1 MMTKPSAMSRKI
13 ALISSAGIIAMA
25 YALIPDVTARQAEKK
40 SSPGATNQL
49 RRDLQQLGEKIA
61 KAVLDKDIPTLLG
74 YDRAD
79 MRSEDEVALKN
90 TKSDLYCFLFDS
102 DCITWGNGEWRSVY
116 DKLSQARQ
124 LGIKINTARSPYDH
138 QLYGSLLFYD
148 RSSVSEKDLRSSDFL
163 CKQQST
169 QLASWNFRLEA
180 GKWKPVTPCLI
191 MRRTAFAL
199 SDSQLGSM
207 RFSRRFKP

>member
-1 MMTKPSAMSRKI
+1 MIKSSPMSRRI
-13 ALISSAGIIAMA
+13 VIISGASIIAITC
-25 YALIPDVTARQAEKK
+25 ALIPSVTAKQAEKK
-40 SSPGATNQL
+40 SSPGATNQV
-49 RRDLQQLGEKIA
+49 RRDLQQLGERIA
-61 KAVLDKDIPTLLG
+61 KAVLDKDIPTLLS

-90 TKSDLYCFLFDS
+90 TKSNLYCFLFDS
-102 DCITWGNGEWRSVY
+102 SCITWGNGEWRSVY

-124 LGIKINTARSPYDH
+124 LGIKVNTAKSPYDH

-169 QLASWNFRLEA
+169 QLASWNFRLQG
-180 GKWKPVTPCLI
+180 GKWKPVTP
-191 MRRTAFAL
+191 MF
-199 SDSQLGSM
+199 DSETDGLC
-207 RFSRRFKP
+207 PE

>member
-1 MMTKPSAMSRKI
+1 MRELSPIFRRI
-13 ALISSAGIIAMA
+13 LLVSSACIIGMA
-25 YALIPDVTARQAEKK
+25 FALIPTAGKQAEKK
-40 SSPGATNQL
+40 SSPGATTQL

-61 KAVLDKDIPTLLG
+61 KAVLGKDIPTLLS
-74 YDRAD
+74 YDRTD
-79 MRSEDEVALKN
+79 MRSQDEVALKN

-102 DCITWGNGEWRSVY
+102 SCITRGNGEWRSVY

-124 LGIKINTARSPYDH
+124 LGITVNTAKSPYDH

-169 QLASWNFRLEA
+169 QLASWNFRLEG
-180 GKWKPVTPCLI
+180 GKWKPVTPLFDHETDGLC
-191 MRRTAFAL
+191 
-199 SDSQLGSM
+199 
-207 RFSRRFKP
+207 PE

>member
-1 MMTKPSAMSRKI
+1 MIKPSPMSRRI
-13 ALISSAGIIAMA
+13 VIISSASIIAITRS
-25 YALIPDVTARQAEKK
+25 LIPSVTAKQAEKK
-40 SSPGATNQL
+40 SSPGATNQV
-49 RRDLQQLGEKIA
+49 RRDLQQLGERIA
-61 KAVLDKDIPTLLG
+61 KAVLDKDIPTLLS

-90 TKSDLYCFLFDS
+90 TKSNLYCFLFDS
-102 DCITWGNGEWRSVY
+102 SCITWGNGEWRSVY

-124 LGIKINTARSPYDH
+124 LGIKVNTAKSPYDH

-169 QLASWNFRLEA
+169 QLVSWNFRLEG
-180 GKWKPVTPCLI
+180 GKWKPVTPLFDHETDGLC
-191 MRRTAFAL
+191 
-199 SDSQLGSM
+199 
-207 RFSRRFKP
+207 PE